1 MQIAIH
7 AHGFTITEALR
18 EHVASRLQQAF
29 GCCADRI
36 SRIMVRLSDINGP
49 RGGVDK
55 RCQIQARLATLA
67 DVVIEDTEANLYVAI
82 DRATERAGRTAVRHL
97 TRQRRPVRSAPHQ
110 EPASGA
116 VTEDGSRIVAKHSTH
131 SHRR

>member
-1 MQIAIH
+1 MQIDIQT
-7 AHGFTITEALR
+7 HGFTATEALR
-18 EHVASRLQQAF
+18 EHVTRRVHHAF

-55 RCQIQARLATLA
+55 RCQIQVHLATLA
-67 DVVIEDTEANLYVAI
+67 DVVIEDTEADLYVAI

-97 TRQRRPVRSAPHQ
+97 ARQRRPVRSPPHQ
-110 EPASGA
+110 ETDSGSP
-116 VTEDGSRIVAKHSTH
+116 TEL
-131 SHRR
+131 

>member
-18 EHVASRLQQAF
+18 AHVSNRLDQAF
-29 GCCADRI
+29 KRCADRI

-55 RCQIQARLATLA
+55 RCQIQARLVTLA
-67 DVVIEDTEANLYVAI
+67 DVVIENTETDLYVAI
-82 DRATERAGRTAVRHL
+82 DRAAERASRVVVRHL
-97 TRQRRPVRSAPHQ
+97 ARQRRPVRSVPRP
-110 EPASGA
+110 EPASGPR
-116 VTEDGSRIVAKHSTH
+116 TED
-131 SHRR
+131 